1 MSVVNNLIQAA
12 MNNAHSLEHIR
23 QSSDPQALQQLNE
36 LEPTPAQQ
44 NEAAAL
50 ALALG
55 QPHKV
60 LDWTQEPLLRAAAL
74 LRLGKSSEVL
84 SLLENLPQNARTAL
98 LKARAAWQ
106 LDQPHC
112 LEWAHLAEELGKK
125 EGDAP
130 ASIATATLLGEIQV
144 VNLPTKPYR
153 ALRVLAHG
161 LRIAELAQLDADP
174 HLLAILSHVHKR
186 IDTQKHRE
194 TAQKALE
201 RAPERSP
208 AKVLAL
214 WALKQ
219 EEKAQAQAQAGHL
232 NSVWWKKIIALQDVK
247 N

>member
-1 MSVVNNLIQAA
+1 
-12 MNNAHSLEHIR
+12 MNNINVLDHIR
-23 QSSDPQALQQLNE
+23 QSPDSQALQLLHQFT
-36 LEPTPAQQ
+36 PTPTQQ
-44 NEAAAL
+44 NEAATL

-74 LRLGKSSEVL
+74 LRLGQASEVL
-84 SLLENLPQNARTAL
+84 GLLENQPQNARTAL

-106 LDQPHC
+106 LEQ
-112 LEWAHLAEELGKK
+112 LNSLKWAKLAEELGKK

-130 ASIATATLLGEIQV
+130 ASIATATLLGEIQMV
-144 VNLPTKPYR
+144 SLPTKPYR
-153 ALRVLAHG
+153 ALRILADG
-161 LRIAELAQLDADP
+161 LRIAELANLDADA

-186 IDTQKHRE
+186 IDTQKYRE

-214 WALKQ
+214 LALEQ
-219 EEKAQAQAQAGHL
+219 EDEAQTQAQAGHL
-232 NSVWWKKIIALQDVK
+232 HSVWWEKITVLQHVK